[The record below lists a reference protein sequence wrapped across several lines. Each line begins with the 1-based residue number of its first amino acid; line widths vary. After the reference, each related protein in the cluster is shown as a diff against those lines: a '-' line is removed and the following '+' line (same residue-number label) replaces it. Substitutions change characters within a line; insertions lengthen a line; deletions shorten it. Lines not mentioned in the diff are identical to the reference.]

1 MIPIQ
6 AIIVD
11 DEPEALDILES
22 LLTDFSDIEILSKDN
37 SVDSALI
44 SILRHK
50 PDIVFLDIDMP
61 NKNGF
66 ELVKELKQLNLC
78 PTIIFVT
85 AYNDFAIDA
94 IKYAAFDYLVKP
106 VDIDDLQ
113 LSISRYKAEGGKGQV
128 SKKIDKLLHC
138 VKKEKIRFSTQKG
151 LVFMAPDEIVYC
163 EATGNYTNIFLKGKE
178 GSQTITVSMGS
189 LINLLPDNFTR
200 INRSIIINRNLLKE
214 VNRKTGECSIESL
227 SNELRFKISKRSVRL
242 LESI

>member
-1 MIPIQ
+1 MKPIQ

-11 DEPEALDILES
+11 DEPEALDILEN

-44 SILRHK
+44 SILKNK

-94 IKYAAFDYLVKP
+94 IKCAAFDYLVKP

-113 LSISRYKAEGGKGQV
+113 LSISRYKAEV
-128 SKKIDKLLHC
+128 DKSLFSEKMDNLLYC
-138 VKKEKIRFSTQKG
+138 IKKERIKFSTQKG
-151 LVFMAPDEIVYC
+151 LIFIAPDEIVYC
-163 EATGNYTNIFLKGKE
+163 RANGNYSDIFME
-178 GSQTITVSMGS
+178 GAEVNQTITVSMGS
-189 LINLLPDNFTR
+189 LVDLLPGNFTR

-214 VNRKTGECSIESL
+214 VNRKTGECKLETL
-227 SNELRFKISKRSVRL
+227 SNELVFKISKRSMRL

>member
-1 MIPIQ
+1 MNQIK

-11 DEPEALDILES
+11 DEPEARDILEN

-94 IKYAAFDYLVKP
+94 IKHAAFDYIMKP

-113 LSISRYKAEGGKGQV
+113 LCISRYKVKV
-128 SKKIDKLLHC
+128 SESLFSDKIDNLLAC
-138 VKKEKIRFSTQKG
+138 LKKEKIRFNTREG
-151 LVFMAPDEIVYC
+151 LIFIDPKEIVYC
-163 EATGNYTNIFLKGKE
+163 EADGNYTSIFLNGNENK
-178 GSQTITVSMGS
+178 QTLTINLGS
-189 LINLLPDNFTR
+189 LIQILPDNFFR
-200 INRSIIINRNLLKE
+200 ISRSNIINRNFLKE
-214 VNRKTGECSIESL
+214 VNRKCKECTLVSS
-227 SNELRFKISKRSVRL
+227 SKEIRL
-242 LESI
+242 DIPKNYIKQLENL

>member
-1 MIPIQ
+1 MKPIQ

-44 SILRHK
+44 SILRYK

-66 ELVKELKQLNLC
+66 ELVQELKQLNLC

-85 AYNDFAIDA
+85 AYNNFAIDA
-94 IKYAAFDYLVKP
+94 IKCAAFDYLVKP

-113 LSISRYKAEGGKGQV
+113 LCISRYKTDAEKGLF
-128 SKKIDKLLHC
+128 SDKVDDLLFC
-138 VKKEKIRFSTQKG
+138 LKKEKIRFNTQKG
-151 LVFMAPDEIVYC
+151 LVFIGPDEIVYC
-163 EATGNYTNIFLKGKE
+163 AANGNYTDIFLKEKE
-178 GSQTITVSMGS
+178 GRQTITVGLGS
-189 LINLLPDNFTR
+189 LTDLLPDNFTR

-214 VNRKTGECSIESL
+214 VNRKTMECKLETM
-227 SNELRFKISKRSVRL
+227 SNELVFKVSKHSVRL
-242 LESI
+242 L

>member
-1 MIPIQ
+1 MKPIQ

-44 SILRHK
+44 SILRYK

-78 PTIIFVT
+78 PTVIFVT
-85 AYNDFAIDA
+85 AYNNFAIDA
-94 IKYAAFDYLVKP
+94 IKCAAFDYLVKP

-113 LSISRYKAEGGKGQV
+113 LCISRYKTDAEKGLF
-128 SKKIDKLLHC
+128 SDKVDDLLFC
-138 VKKEKIRFSTQKG
+138 LKKEKIRFNTQKG
-151 LVFMAPDEIVYC
+151 LVFIAPDEIVYC
-163 EATGNYTNIFLKGKE
+163 AANGNYTDIFLKEKE
-178 GSQTITVSMGS
+178 GRQTITVGLGS
-189 LINLLPDNFTR
+189 LTDLLPDNFTR

-214 VNRKTGECSIESL
+214 VNRKTMECKLETM
-227 SNELRFKISKRSVRL
+227 SNELVFKVSKHSVRL
-242 LESI
+242 L